1 MKKIYAV
8 LISFFAVATMHAQ
21 ENKFN
26 LIVGTYN
33 RTCESKGMYVYEFNS
48 NTGDLQLKNNTEN
61 VLNPSFL
68 TVSEDNKFVYSVNQN
83 ANGTNSSGVSS
94 FKYDSKSGKIDLIN
108 RQEVKAEGPCYIIND
123 DKNVIT
129 ANYFSGSISVFG
141 KNNDGSITEMKQQVQ
156 HLGKSIHPKNQLS
169 AHAHMAAFS
178 PDHKYVLVSDLGND
192 KVYSYQYNPNSA
204 TDVLK
209 FKDTVVVKSGSGPRH
224 FTFSKDGKFVY
235 LIQELDGTL
244 TSFSYSDGKLSKLN
258 ETSVVA
264 PDFKGEPSAADI
276 HISGDG
282 KFLYASNRT
291 TANDISVFK
300 ILKKGKLEF
309 IQRTSTLGNG
319 PRNFTIDPT
328 DKFLLVGN
336 QNSNDIVI
344 FKRDSKTGKLTDT
357 GKKVELCSPV
367 CLVFTKI

>member
-1 MKKIYAV
+1 MRKIYAV
-8 LISFFAVATMHAQ
+8 LFSIFALAIVNAQ

-33 RTCESKGMYVYEFNS
+33 RTCESKGMYVYEFDS
-48 NTGDLQLKNNTEN
+48 NTGSLNLKNNTEN

-83 ANGTNSSGVSS
+83 ANGTNTSGVSS
-94 FKYDSKSGKIDLIN
+94 FKYDSKTGKIDFIN

-141 KNNDGSITEMKQQVQ
+141 KKNDGSITEMKQQVQ
-156 HLGKSIHPKNQLS
+156 HLGKSMHPVNQLS

-192 KVYSYQYNPNSA
+192 KIYTYKYHPDSS
-204 TDVLK
+204 TEVLQ
-209 FKDTVVVKSGSGPRH
+209 FKDTVVVKAGSGPRH
-224 FTFSKDGKFVY
+224 FTFSTDGKYVY

-244 TSFSYSDGKLSKLN
+244 TSFSYADGKLTKEN
-258 ETSVVA
+258 ETSIVA

-276 HISGDG
+276 HLSPDG

-300 ILKKGKLEF
+300 ILKKGKLELV
-309 IQRTSTLGNG
+309 QRTSTLGNG

-328 DKFLLVGN
+328 GKFLLVGH

-344 FKRDSKTGKLTDT
+344 FKRDQKTGMLADT